1 MAVPMVSMPR
11 AWSNKNKKERLRRD
25 AFESA
30 QRMLNRAV
38 ADTGVNFSIWSALR
52 THADQV
58 AIFKANYTR
67 VSRGRKL
74 STDRGYAG
82 SIWARKSGGVSVASP
97 DLGSNHQDGLA
108 IDIHP
113 AAIQNW
119 IKANGL
125 TYGWSWDE
133 GRRVGESWHFRYIP
147 SRDSM
152 RSEGVLDH
160 AAVQEAVGAD
170 VDGKIGTGTVAK
182 IKAWQKKNGLTA
194 DGKVGS
200 TTKRAMG
207 LGKGDAPVVV
217 HVPDKVSKPVV
228 AASDYTFER
237 HQTKNLR
244 VDRIDEK
251 RGLTGS
257 LKAITIHHWG
267 SDGQKFANVVSW
279 LVADGNGNNQSS
291 AHEVIEDGRVAILA
305 DAKDG
310 TWNSGSSQGNLDNY
324 ALECRPDATAG
335 DIATVAARVAAIR
348 AEHGDL
354 PIDVHADYVA
364 TACPGRYKDLLAEI
378 DALARGGT
386 VNLGRPVVVSKPKP
400 NGLVEDGRWGTTT
413 TKALQRFLNSRVK
426 SRKLAI
432 DGRMGPNAWR
442 SLQEYLGHPVVDG
455 LIEHQSYKPVELGNG
470 ISPNGWK
477 YTGRNSKG
485 SKTIKRLQRWIGV
498 AQDGVVYEGT
508 TKALQ
513 NKLNQHGMG

>member
-1 MAVPMVSMPR
+1 MVSMPV
-11 AWSNKNKKERLRRD
+11 AWSNKRETERLRKD
-25 AFESA
+25 AFESL

-58 AIFKANYTR
+58 AIFKANYTK

-82 SIWARKSGGVSVASP
+82 SIWARKPGGVSVASP
-97 DLGSNHQDGLA
+97 DLGSNHQDGMA
-108 IDIHP
+108 VDIHP

-119 IKANGL
+119 IKSNGGL
-125 TYGWSWDE
+125 YGWSWDE
-133 GRRVGESWHFRYIP
+133 GRRVGESWHFRYI
-147 SRDSM
+147 SSSDGM
-152 RSEGVLDH
+152 KSEGVLDH
-160 AAVQEAVGAD
+160 GAVQKVVGAE
-170 VDGKIGTGTVAK
+170 VDGKIGTGTAAK

-228 AASDYTFER
+228 AASDYTFEEAGPAV
-237 HQTKNLR
+237 NAYD
-244 VDRIDEK
+244 DRKGHSIK
-251 RGLTGS
+251 H
-257 LKAITIHHWG
+257 ATIHWWG
-267 SDGQKFANVVSW
+267 RPSGQSYEGIRDYLIDNARQVSAHYVVSGNK
-279 LVADGNGNNQSS
+279 VARILPENRGAWGNGNRTANL
-291 AHEVIEDGRVAILA
+291 EGIVIECDPNKVLETLPTIAALLA
-305 DAKDG
+305 D
-310 TWNSGSSQGNLDNY
+310 
-324 ALECRPDATAG
+324 
-335 DIATVAARVAAIR
+335 IFARNG
-348 AEHGDL
+348 EL
-354 PIDVHADYVA
+354 PVYPHSHW
-364 TACPGRYKDLLAEI
+364 TSTECPGDYLPYLPEI
-378 DALARGGT
+378 VAMAKGGT
-386 VNLGRPVVVSKPKP
+386 VNLGRPIVTPSKHK
-400 NGLVEDGRWGTTT
+400 GLAEDGRWGTTT

-426 SRKLAI
+426 ARKLAI

-455 LIEHQSYKPVELGNG
+455 LIEHQSYKPDELGNG
-470 ISPNGWK
+470 ISPNGWE

-513 NKLNQHGMG
+513 NKLNQHGAR